1 MNNIVMNWK
10 NQMISIVG
18 KIEKKVGKYEWK
30 VVQDGN
36 DTVTVLKSLITP
48 EALKAAKEMHIKMH
62 KNNNQRGGYI
72 KKYAKGG
79 SVRKARY

>member
-1 MNNIVMNWK
+1 MSALDTFQTRIIREFPDWNSAQELLKM
-10 NQMISIVG
+10 
-18 KIEKKVGKYEWK
+18 KKG
-30 VVQDGN
+30 
-36 DTVTVLKSLITP
+36 ITP